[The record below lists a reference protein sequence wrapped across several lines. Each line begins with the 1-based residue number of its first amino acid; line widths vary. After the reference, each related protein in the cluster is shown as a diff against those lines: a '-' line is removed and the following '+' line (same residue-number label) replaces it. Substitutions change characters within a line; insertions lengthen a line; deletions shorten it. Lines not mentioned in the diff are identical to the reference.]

1 MISNLGPYPAYRPSG
16 VPWLG
21 DVPAHWEVRR
31 LGTSVQGCINGSW
44 GSEPNGRDDLP
55 CVRVADFDR
64 ERLRVRLAN
73 PTIRAIAPS
82 ERSRRLLKNGD
93 LLLFA
98 AQEVQVVP
106 ATRQLW
112 EDTARLRAATGLKT
126 PDALHAVTALRAEC
140 MLFITNDA
148 GFRRV
153 QGLPVTV
160 LDDVLAE

>member
-1 MISNLGPYPAYRPSG
+1 MGTLTLPSRGSVYLDTSAIIYSVERNEPYLTLLAPAWQQAAAGQLFVVCSELVIAETLVRP
-16 VPWLG
+16 
-21 DVPAHWEVRR
+21 
-31 LGTSVQGCINGSW
+31 I
-44 GSEPNGRDDLP
+44 
-55 CVRVADFDR
+55 R
-64 ERLRVRLAN
+64 ERDR
-73 PTIRAIAPS
+73 
-82 ERSRRLLKNGD
+82 D
-93 LLLFA
+93 LETAFRNVFS

>member
-1 MISNLGPYPAYRPSG
+1 MGTLTLPSRGSVYLDTSAIIYSVERNEPYLTLLAPAWQQAAAGQLFVVCSELVIAETLVRP
-16 VPWLG
+16 
-21 DVPAHWEVRR
+21 
-31 LGTSVQGCINGSW
+31 I
-44 GSEPNGRDDLP
+44 
-55 CVRVADFDR
+55 R
-64 ERLRVRLAN
+64 ERDR
-73 PTIRAIAPS
+73 
-82 ERSRRLLKNGD
+82 D
-93 LLLFA
+93 LETAFRNVFA